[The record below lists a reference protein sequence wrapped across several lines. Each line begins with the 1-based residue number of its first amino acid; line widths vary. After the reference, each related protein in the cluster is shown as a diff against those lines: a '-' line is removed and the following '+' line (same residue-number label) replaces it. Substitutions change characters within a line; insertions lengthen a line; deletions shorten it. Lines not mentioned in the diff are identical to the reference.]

1 MNVVLRS
8 FLLTLTV
15 SVSPEYLRK
24 MAFKHYVRISLYI
37 FQEVNI
43 FCSPGI
49 SKMFPA
55 SGGGSSYFLPT
66 HHFPTGKLPVSF
78 AQLTTTTQGG
88 FCVHLECEMGR
99 QQTSNPIATE
109 GFNSDGNPETQCFC
123 SMREASWALVLA
135 RSYSSNR
142 RMEQYRS
149 IFTRY
154 SSGGQASHPQS
165 GNKHSPEILSWQ
177 QVFLKWALQKIRCSL
192 TTNGYCP
199 YFFF

>member
-1 MNVVLRS
+1 MNVVLGS

-24 MAFKHYVRISLYI
+24 MAFKHYFRISLYI

-43 FCSPGI
+43 CSPGI
-49 SKMFPA
+49 SKMFQA
-55 SGGGSSYFLPT
+55 SGDGSSYFLPPPFSHWKIACFLRSAN
-66 HHFPTGKLPVSF
+66 HHHSGWL
-78 AQLTTTTQGG
+78 L
-88 FCVHLECEMGR
+88 C
-99 QQTSNPIATE
+99 QQTSNPIATD
-109 GFNSDGNPETQCFC
+109 GFNSDINPETQRFC